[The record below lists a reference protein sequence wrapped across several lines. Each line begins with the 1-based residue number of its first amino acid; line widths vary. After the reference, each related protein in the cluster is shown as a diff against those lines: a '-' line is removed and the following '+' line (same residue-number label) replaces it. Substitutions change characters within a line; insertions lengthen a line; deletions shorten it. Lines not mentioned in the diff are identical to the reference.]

1 MIGSLGVVN
10 EATGIPRVD
19 VAELDAAF
27 EALRPCLTRLCG
39 SLAGAADAD
48 DVVQDVYLVARQRIG
63 QLTDPRALDGWL
75 RRIAVNRCYDHR
87 RRARRLA
94 DRLPFLVRSAPPARD
109 MGLAELVERL
119 PQRQRTIVV
128 LHYAYGYGLHEIA
141 ELLGLTH
148 VNVRT
153 IIARARQRLLADWQ
167 EGDR

>member
-10 EATGIPRVD
+10 EAAGIPRVD
-19 VAELDAAF
+19 LATLDAAF
-27 EALRPCLTRLCG
+27 SALRPRLTRLTG
-39 SLAGAADAD
+39 SLVGAAEAD

-63 QLTDPRALDGWL
+63 QLTDPAALDGWL

-87 RRARRLA
+87 RRERRLA
-94 DRLPFLVRSAPPARD
+94 DRLPLLVRTSPSTRD

-119 PQRQRTIVV
+119 PHRQRTIVV
-128 LHYAYGYGLHEIA
+128 LHYAYGYGLQEIA

-153 IIARARQRLLADWQ
+153 IIARARQRLLADWL